1 MPEYYA
7 PGIHIEK
14 ESRGE
19 RYLEIVK
26 TDCAV
31 FLGLTE
37 RGPVRKP
44 LRISS
49 FNDFKNSFGSFLPGS
64 YLPYAV
70 YGFFLNGGRECYII
84 RIAHMTRRRNEEV
97 IESASGNIKSLE
109 QKALY
114 KVTASSGGT
123 WGNRV
128 SLEIRPSRKKIKTYP
143 EQNLERSSRN
153 LRLANARHF
162 VKGDIVS
169 IKSGGNVEYVEVA
182 GIRGQT
188 IELTESGLRR
198 RYPSGE
204 RTEISPL
211 RYDLQIHYGDQKENF
226 ANLSPGINSKKFVV
240 DSVNKESRLVRMEF
254 AGEKK
259 RSFPKP
265 GRLSLKGGKDGISTI
280 IPDDYIGLSEKS
292 GIRYGMRLLDELEE
306 GRIIA
311 LPDLHTHQESSS
323 FGGNKGV
330 SAVLRAAIDYVENSR
345 YRFLL
350 IDPPPGHEIKNVQ
363 IWREEFDSS
372 FAAVAYPWLKAKVF
386 QSEQILP
393 MKLVPPS
400 GYVAGMMAALDLA
413 EGTHHS
419 FANHEIEG
427 IVDTEYP
434 LMQSD
439 TEILNPDGINAVLA
453 FPGRGIRVWGART
466 LSSDAGFRYIN
477 VRRTF
482 NMISESIEQG
492 TQWVTFE
499 PNRPELWKSVK
510 RLVFFF
516 LKGLW
521 KKGYLQGENV
531 EEAFYI
537 KVDEETNPPE
547 VRDRGELIIEVGVAI
562 VRPAEFI
569 IVRVL
574 QKTMET
580 QEE

>member
-7 PGIHIEK
+7 PGVHIEK

-37 RGPVRKP
+37 RGPVGKP

-84 RIAHMTRRRNEEV
+84 RVAHVTRRRNEEV
-97 IESASGNIKSLE
+97 IQTASGNLKSLE
-109 QKALY
+109 QKSLY
-114 KVTASSGGT
+114 EVSASSGGS
-123 WGNRV
+123 WGNKV
-128 SLEIRPSRKKIKTYP
+128 SLEIQPSRQKIKTYA
-143 EQNLERSSRN
+143 EQNLERSSSSI
-153 LRLANARHF
+153 RLANARHF
-162 VKGDIVS
+162 VRGDIVK

-182 GIRGQT
+182 GIQGQT
-188 IELTESGLRR
+188 IELAESGLRR

-204 RTEISPL
+204 RTEISPI
-211 RYDLQIHYGDQKENF
+211 RYDLQVRYGDQKENLS
-226 ANLSPGINSKKFVV
+226 NLSPGTNSKKFVV
-240 DSVNKESRLVRMEF
+240 DFVNKESRFIKMKS
-254 AGEKK
+254 AGDGKK
-259 RSFPKP
+259 VFPKP
-265 GRLSLKGGKDGISTI
+265 GKLSLKGGKDGISTI
-280 IPDDYIGLSEKS
+280 IPDDYLGLSEKS
-292 GIRYGMRLLDELEE
+292 GKRYGMRLLDELDE
-306 GRIIA
+306 GGIIA
-311 LPDLHTHQESSS
+311 LPDLHTHQDSSS
-323 FGGNKGV
+323 FGGKKGV

-350 IDPPPGHEIKNVQ
+350 IDPPPGYEIENVQ
-363 IWREEFDSS
+363 SWREEFDTSY
-372 FAAVAYPWLKAKVF
+372 AAVAYPWLKAKVF
-386 QSEQILP
+386 QSEQLLP

-413 EGTHHS
+413 EGTHYS
-419 FANHEIEG
+419 FANREIEG

-434 LMQSD
+434 LMQAD
-439 TEILNPDGINAVLA
+439 TEILNPDGINTVLA

-499 PNRPELWKSVK
+499 PNRPELWESVK

-516 LKGLW
+516 LKSLW

-569 IVRVL
+569 IVRVS

-580 QEE
+580 QE

>member
-7 PGIHIEK
+7 PGVHIEK

-19 RYLEIVK
+19 RYLEVVK

-31 FLGLTE
+31 FLGLAE
-37 RGPVRKP
+37 RGPVGKA

-49 FNDFKNSFGSFLPGS
+49 FNDFKNYFGSFLPGS

-84 RIAHMTRRRNEEV
+84 RIAHVVRRRNEEV
-97 IESASGNIKSLE
+97 VETASGSFKSLE
-109 QKALY
+109 QTPLY
-114 KVTASSGGT
+114 KVRASSGGT
-123 WGNRV
+123 WGNKV
-128 SLEIRPSRKKIKTYP
+128 TLEIQPSRQKIKTYP
-143 EQNLERSSRN
+143 EQNLDRSSKSI
-153 LRLANARHF
+153 RLANARHF
-162 VKGDIVS
+162 VRGDIVR
-169 IKSGGNVEYVEVA
+169 IKSGGNVEHVEIAQV
-182 GIRGQT
+182 RGQT
-188 IELTESGLRR
+188 IELAEAGLRR

-204 RTEISPL
+204 RTEISPI
-211 RYDLQIHYGDQKENF
+211 RFDLQIRYGGQKESLG
-226 ANLSPGINSKKFVV
+226 NLSPGTNSKRFIV
-240 DSVNKESRLVRMEF
+240 DSVNKGSRFVRMQF
-254 AGEKK
+254 VGDRIRA
-259 RSFPKP
+259 FPKP
-265 GRLSLKGGKDGISTI
+265 GKLILKGGRDGISTI

-292 GIRYGMRLLDELEE
+292 GNRFGLRLLVELEE

-311 LPDLHTHQESSS
+311 LPDLYTHQESTA
-323 FGGNKGV
+323 FGGKKGV
-330 SAVLRAAIDYVENSR
+330 SAVLRAAIDYVENSK

-350 IDPPPGHEIKNVQ
+350 IDSPPLQDIKNVQ

-372 FAAVAYPWLKAKVF
+372 CAAVAYPWLKAKVS
-386 QSEQILP
+386 QVEQMLP

-413 EGTHHS
+413 SGTHHS
-419 FANHEIEG
+419 FANREIEG

-439 TEILNPDGINAVLA
+439 TEILNPDGINTVLA

-466 LSSDAGFRYIN
+466 LSSDAAFRYIN

-499 PNRPELWKSVK
+499 PNRPELWESVK

-516 LKGLW
+516 LKSLW

-569 IVRVL
+569 IVRVS

>member
-1 MPEYYA
+1 M
-7 PGIHIEK
+7 
-14 ESRGE
+14 
-19 RYLEIVK
+19 
-26 TDCAV
+26 
-31 FLGLTE
+31 
-37 RGPVRKP
+37 
-44 LRISS
+44 
-49 FNDFKNSFGSFLPGS
+49 
-64 YLPYAV
+64 
-70 YGFFLNGGRECYII
+70 
-84 RIAHMTRRRNEEV
+84 
-97 IESASGNIKSLE
+97 
-109 QKALY
+109 
-114 KVTASSGGT
+114 
-123 WGNRV
+123 
-128 SLEIRPSRKKIKTYP
+128 
-143 EQNLERSSRN
+143 
-153 LRLANARHF
+153 
-162 VKGDIVS
+162 
-169 IKSGGNVEYVEVA
+169 EVA

-211 RYDLQIHYGDQKENF
+211 RYDLQIRYGHQKENF

-240 DSVNKESRLVRMEF
+240 DSINKESRFVSMEF

-265 GRLSLKGGKDGISTI
+265 GRLNLKGGKDGISTI
-280 IPDDYIGLSEKS
+280 TPDDYIGLSEKS
-292 GIRYGMRLLDELEE
+292 GTRYGMRLLDELEE

-311 LPDLHTHQESSS
+311 LPDLHTHRESSG

-330 SAVLRAAIDYVENSR
+330 SAVLRAAIDCVENSR

-372 FAAVAYPWLKAKVF
+372 YAAVAYPWLKAKVF
-386 QSEQILP
+386 QSEQMLP

-419 FANHEIEG
+419 FANREIEG

-439 TEILNPDGINAVLA
+439 TEILNPDGINTVLA

-482 NMISESIEQG
+482 NMISEAIEQG

-499 PNRPELWKSVK
+499 SNRPELWKSVK

-516 LKGLW
+516 LKSLW

-569 IVRVL
+569 IVRVS